1 MIQQFLLIFVN
12 YVIFVISLMDLND
25 LKIGTI
31 ILWENQPVQVIWSN
45 RMRTAQ
51 RKPVMQTKLK
61 NVITGKVYEYSFKF
75 GESIEEADVEREKAS
90 FLYADS
96 EGTHFMNQT
105 TFEQVDINKD
115 VTEEQEKFLKEG
127 MEVSILKFNGN
138 PVSIE
143 LPIKVELKVTQ
154 APPDTKGNSG
164 GNVTKPVTL
173 ETGHVVDVPMFIKE
187 GDILKVDTRDGQY
200 VERVAQ

>member
-1 MIQQFLLIFVN
+1 
-12 YVIFVISLMDLND
+12 MDLND

-31 ILWENQPVQVIWSN
+31 ILWEKQPVQVIWSN

-51 RKPVMQTKLK
+51 RKPVMQTKMR

-75 GESIEEADVEREKAS
+75 GESIEEADVVREKAS
-90 FLYADS
+90 FLYAD
-96 EGTHFMNQT
+96 EQGTHFMNQE
-105 TFEQVDINKD
+105 TFETVDIQKV

-127 MEVSILKFNGN
+127 MEVSILRFNN
-138 PVSIE
+138 KPVSIE
-143 LPIKVELKVTQ
+143 LPIKVELKVTE

-173 ETGHVVDVPMFIKE
+173 ETGLQVNAPMFIKE
-187 GDILKVDTRDGQY
+187 GDVIRVDTRDGQY
-200 VERVAQ
+200 VERASQ